1 MSQRCSICR
10 HPQRDSVDVSV
21 LRDGIRSTARQFQIS
36 RSALDRHKRHL
47 SQSIAAHEA
56 REVAV
61 SSDSETPLFPQLE
74 VWIRHCNGALSQA
87 QADKNFRGIIQA
99 IKEQRAYLELK
110 YKLQTEER
118 RQRGLHKDRAQQGS
132 GASDGL
138 QRPPEDIYASIQ
150 AITLRLRIR
159 AHRRLLGE
167 QAVFSEP
174 TNLEYLR
181 GQAEVLRARLEQR
194 ELLEQSVGLARI

>member
-61 SSDSETPLFPQLE
+61 SRDSETPLFPQLE
-74 VWIRHCNGALSQA
+74 VWIRHCNSALSQA